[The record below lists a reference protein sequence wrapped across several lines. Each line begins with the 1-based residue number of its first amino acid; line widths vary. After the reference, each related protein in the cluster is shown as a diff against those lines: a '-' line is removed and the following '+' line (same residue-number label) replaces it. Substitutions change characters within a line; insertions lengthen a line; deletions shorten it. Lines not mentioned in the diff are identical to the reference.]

1 MCVGFDAPIDF
12 KEGSLSNWLETS
24 QAVAAKVLKM
34 YSHQFYVNDFGLIN
48 PTDEANRASAERTL
62 QSLVLPKVDLR
73 FMAMTPMELYYGP
86 HVYRTNL
93 DADVPQVSGDCTPVT
108 P

>member
-1 MCVGFDAPIDF
+1 MAVKI
-12 KEGSLSNWLETS
+12 LE
-24 QAVAAKVLKM
+24 M

-48 PTDEANRASAERTL
+48 PAQEATRASAERTL
-62 QSLVLPKVDLR
+62 QSLVLPKVNIR
-73 FMAMTPMELYYGP
+73 FMAMTPMELCYGS

-93 DADVPQVSGDCTPVT
+93 DAEVPQVSGDCTPTT